1 MTVIKVSA
9 PGKIHLIGDHSVV
22 YGEPAIIASIGLR
35 CYAIAE
41 ESDRIIVN
49 DRQINSGK
57 FGVKEAIEFST
68 EMENLWSYGSQKN
81 DFSELFQAMKS
92 DSMSFKKAA
101 IGKILKTLKIDSG
114 AKLTLSSDIPSH
126 VGGMGSS
133 AAFAIV
139 ITKAIAELNAKR
151 LSLEKINEI
160 AYGIEKLQHGN
171 PSGGDNTTCCY
182 GGLIWF
188 KKASPSNIIIPLKN
202 EIPYTLEDFVMVN
215 AGKRAKTT
223 GELVQH
229 VRNLPDGYRSPR
241 IKKLGECAWEMRSAL
256 KARDFKSVKDLM
268 NIAQQNL
275 SELGVSTK
283 KIDEITGVVRSIGGG
298 AKLSGA
304 GGGGMVL
311 CYHDDKAK
319 MAKAIKELGYTPIE
333 TRLGVEGARTE
344 ER

>member
-1 MTVIKVSA
+1 MVTVSA
-9 PGKIHLIGDHSVV
+9 PGKIIMIGDHSVV

-35 CYAIAE
+35 CYATAE
-41 ESDRIIVN
+41 KSDAIIVN
-49 DRQINSGK
+49 DRRINSGK
-57 FGVKEAIEFST
+57 FEVSEAIAFAT
-68 EMENLWSYGSQKN
+68 RMEKLWGAGAQKN

-101 IGKILKTLKIDSG
+101 IGKILKELGISAG
-114 AKLTLSSDIPSH
+114 AKLTLSSDIPPH

-139 ITKAIAELNAKR
+139 LTMAIAELNAKR

-160 AYGIEKLQHGN
+160 AYGIEKMQHGN
-171 PSGGDNTTCCY
+171 PSGGDNSACCY

-188 KKASPSNIIIPLKN
+188 QRAQPNTIIPLKN
-202 EIPYTLEDFVMVN
+202 EIPYALENFVIVN
-215 AGKRAKTT
+215 AGKRKKST

-229 VRNLPDGYRSPR
+229 VKNLPENYRNPR
-241 IKKLGECAWEMRSAL
+241 IKRLGACAREMRSAL
-256 KARDFKSVKDLM
+256 KARDFKSVKELM
-268 NIAQQNL
+268 NTAQQNL

-283 KIDEITGVVRSIGGG
+283 RIDEITGAVKAIGGG

-319 MAKAIKELGYTPIE
+319 MIKAIKQLGCAPIE
-333 TRLGVEGARTE
+333 TALAVEGVRTE